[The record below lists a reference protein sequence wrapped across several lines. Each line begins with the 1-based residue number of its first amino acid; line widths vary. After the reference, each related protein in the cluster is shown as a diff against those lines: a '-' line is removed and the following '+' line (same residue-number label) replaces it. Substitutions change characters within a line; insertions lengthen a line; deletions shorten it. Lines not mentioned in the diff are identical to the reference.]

1 MKLYDWS
8 IAPNPRRVRIY
19 LREKGIDIPI
29 EEAGY
34 PDKPILQPEY
44 LAAHPH
50 RRVPLLVLDDGTE
63 ISEAMAICRYFETLH
78 PEPVLMGSDAR
89 ERAIIEMW
97 ERMAEWEGM
106 VAVSEVF
113 RNSRRSFA
121 DRGVAGSADPMP
133 QIPGLVERG
142 EQRVG
147 LFFDKFNTQLAD
159 NEFVAGET
167 FSVADITTLCVIDFA
182 ILVGLPIP
190 DGCPNITRWH
200 DAVSARPSAKG

>member
-1 MKLYDWS
+1 
-8 IAPNPRRVRIY
+8 VRIY
-19 LREKGIDIPI
+19 LREKGINIPI

-50 RRVPLLVLDDGTE
+50 RRVPLLVLDDGAE
-63 ISEAMAICRYFETLH
+63 ISEAMAICRYLETLH
-78 PEPVLMGSDAR
+78 PEPALMGGDAK

-113 RNSRRSFA
+113 RNSRRSFT

-133 QIPGLVERG
+133 QIPGLIERG

-147 LFFDKFNTQLAD
+147 LFYDKFNGQLAD
-159 NEFVAGET
+159 NEFVAGAK

-190 DGCPNITRWH
+190 DHCPDIARWH
-200 DAVSARPSAKG
+200 EAVSARPSAKN